1 MPDNSRMSSLTLTPT
16 QRRSLR
22 AQAHHLEPV
31 VAIGQGGLTPA
42 IEAEVAAALAA
53 HQLIKVKAG
62 SDDRAQR
69 SAWLDDL
76 CLRCHAAAVQHIGKL
91 LVLWRPAPP
100 APETTPLKGRAVRE
114 VKVVRNSGRGGQRP
128 EVKRVKL
135 VGNQRLTSSG
145 QVKRRKTRQVSD
157 KKVQQNKP
165 TRTP

>member
-69 SAWLDDL
+69 NAWLDDL
-76 CLRCHAAAVQHIGKL
+76 CRRCHAAAVQHIGKL

>member
-53 HQLIKVKAG
+53 HQLIKVKAS

-69 SAWLDDL
+69 SAWLDAL
-76 CLRCHAAAVQHIGKL
+76 CLSCQAAAVQHIGKL

-100 APETTPLKGRAVRE
+100 APEAAPLKGRAVRE

-128 EVKRVKL
+128 EVRRVKL

-157 KKVQQNKP
+157 KKIQQNKP

>member
-69 SAWLDDL
+69 NAWLDDL
-76 CLRCHAAAVQHIGKL
+76 CRRCHAAAVQHIGKL

-157 KKVQQNKP
+157 KKVQQNKS

>member
-69 SAWLDDL
+69 SAWLDAL
-76 CLRCHAAAVQHIGKL
+76 CLSCHAAAVQHIGKL

-100 APETTPLKGRAVRE
+100 APADRNRAR
-114 VKVVRNSGRGGQRP
+114 RSGALPYRRRGANDPVPPRFAG
-128 EVKRVKL
+128 
-135 VGNQRLTSSG
+135 G
-145 QVKRRKTRQVSD
+145 
-157 KKVQQNKP
+157 
-165 TRTP
+165 